1 MDNKNGKGKLL
12 IEIKENLITLISDV
26 SESMLDD
33 IGLGLE
39 MELELDDD
47 ENSCFEIGDQE
58 IIEELV
64 EAKNKRDMDFAEILW
79 KLNFIEGLQQSGS
92 ELANFIDDEYELIS
106 VVRKAIEETCE
117 FLKISTVDRDELID
131 RIIKFLEREKSGIED
146 LAASAIML
154 ENIINDFD
162 QALLERKGE

>member
-1 MDNKNGKGKLL
+1 MDNKNGKGKIL
-12 IEIKENLITLISDV
+12 IAIKENLINLINDI

-39 MELELDDD
+39 MELELDD
-47 ENSCFEIGDQE
+47 ENSSFEMRDKE
-58 IIEELV
+58 RIEELA
-64 EAKNKRDMDFAEILW
+64 EAKNKNMDFEEILW
-79 KLNFIEGLQQSGS
+79 KLNCIEELQIGS
-92 ELANFIDDEYELIS
+92 ELSKYIDEEYEIVS
-106 VVRKAIEETCE
+106 IIKTAILDAGEA
-117 FLKISTVDRDELID
+117 LKISSDDIDELID